1 MFFSPEHPGFPCHT
15 NRLWRPCLY
24 CARMLVVV
32 VRKPYFWGPI
42 LFCSG
47 EILGAQRSV
56 RVLDTKPRGL
66 RVRAL
71 PASLPCVL
79 EQDPLTNPC
88 LISGSTQEDPSRH
101 NWKNCVLRSKDSK
114 SSKLWLEGVRR
125 KSLAENTTMSSCM
138 ETDVNKTADGFKNV
152 FSHHRRM
159 CIRLTALQ
167 PFLLWNYN
175 ILI

>member
-1 MFFSPEHPGFPCHT
+1 
-15 NRLWRPCLY
+15 
-24 CARMLVVV
+24 MLVVV
-32 VRKPYFWGPI
+32 DRKPYFWGPI

-88 LISGSTQEDPSRH
+88 L
-101 NWKNCVLRSKDSK
+101 VL
-114 SSKLWLEGVRR
+114 GQPR
-125 KSLAENTTMSSCM
+125 KTRPDITEKI
-138 ETDVNKTADGFKNV
+138 V
-152 FSHHRRM
+152 
-159 CIRLTALQ
+159 
-167 PFLLWNYN
+167 Y
-175 ILI
+175 